1 MTDEKSLDWV
11 EYTLVNGDIQ
21 KARERVVV
29 EYGISISLNEVPL
42 TTAIITPMMKEEF
55 VTGYLFGQGI
65 IDTFNDI
72 ASLSVNG
79 NKADVVLKPDKTKP
93 KRQNKVTAD
102 LHINRDDIFSGIN
115 LILKSTLYAET
126 SAIHSAG
133 LFKPG
138 AEPICVAEDVGRH
151 NALDKVIGYALMH
164 GIDFNNT
171 FAASTGRMV
180 SDMVSKICRAH
191 IPIVAT
197 KTAVTKLGVEIG
209 EQYGITII
217 GFVKDIGMKKK
228 TDTGVKV
235 FNERRMNIYT
245 NPYRIL

>member
-1 MTDEKSLDWV
+1 MPEEKSLDWV
-11 EYTLVNGDIQ
+11 EYTRVNGDVH
-21 KARERVVV
+21 KASERVVV
-29 EYGISISLNEVPL
+29 EYSISISVNGAPL
-42 TTAIITPMMKEEF
+42 TTTIITPMMKEEF

-65 IDTFNDI
+65 IDTFKDI

-79 NKADVVLKPDKTKP
+79 NAADIVLTP
-93 KRQNKVTAD
+93 KRMKAKRQQKVTAD
-102 LHINRDDIFSGIN
+102 LHVNRDDIFSGVN
-115 LILKSTLYAET
+115 LILKSALYDET

-138 AEPICVAEDVGRH
+138 VEPICVAEDVGRH
-151 NALDKVIGYALMH
+151 NALDKVIGYALIH
-164 GIDFNNT
+164 GIDFKTT

-180 SDMVSKICRAH
+180 SDMVSKICRAG

-197 KTAVTKLGVEIG
+197 KTAVTKLGMEIG
-209 EQYGITII
+209 EKYGITII

-228 TDTGVKV
+228 TDTGEKV
-235 FNERRMNIYT
+235 FTERSMNVYT